1 MANPGWT
8 IYDYATATDLSK
20 GIHLNIVEK
29 EKALF
34 TSSNSINIITLWDQ
48 AKKTD
53 KSEPYKSGYNNASNI
68 QEN

>member
-34 TSSNSINIITLWDQ
+34 EI
-48 AKKTD
+48 
-53 KSEPYKSGYNNASNI
+53 
-68 QEN
+68 

>member
-8 IYDYATATDLSK
+8 IYDYVTATDLAK

-48 AKKTD
+48 AKKIN
-53 KSEPYKSGYNNASNI
+53 KNNTYFYIHN
-68 QEN
+68 